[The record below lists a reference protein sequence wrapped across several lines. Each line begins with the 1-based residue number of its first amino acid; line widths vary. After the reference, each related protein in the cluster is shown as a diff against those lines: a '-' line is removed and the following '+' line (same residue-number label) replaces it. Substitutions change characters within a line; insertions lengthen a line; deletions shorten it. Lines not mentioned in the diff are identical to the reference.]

1 MFCALTSLGLDGVE
15 GYAVSV
21 EANLARAM
29 PSFDVVG
36 LPDAAVKESRDRV
49 RAVFS
54 NLGLGFP
61 QGKLVV
67 NLAPADLRKSGP
79 LYDLPILLALLGVA
93 GELPGSTAGMA
104 FVGELSLSGEVRPVS
119 GVLPMVLAARRQGC
133 AAVFVPAH
141 NAAEGAAVAGISVY
155 PVEHVR
161 QLLEH
166 LDGSRP
172 LSPAPQSR
180 FAPAAA
186 APEGL
191 PDFAEVRGQE
201 NAKRAMEVA
210 AAGGHNLLLLGPPGT
225 GKSMLAKRLPSI
237 LPALTF
243 DEAVEAT
250 KVHSVAGLLPS
261 GCALVESRPFRAP
274 HHTVSPAGLT
284 GGGSS
289 PRPGEISL
297 AHNGV
302 LFLDELPEFDKRAM
316 EVLRQPLE
324 DGVVT
329 IARAAGRVSYPCS
342 FMLVAAMN
350 PCPCGYHGH
359 PTKPCSCRPG
369 RVALY
374 LSKVSGPLLDRLDI
388 QVEVPPVEYDQLAA
402 AAPAESSLAVRQ
414 RVEAARA
421 LQSRRFEGLGIAC
434 NARMTPGLLRQVCTM
449 TDDAESLLRKAF
461 ERLGLSGRS
470 YDRILKISR
479 TIADL
484 DASETIAAQ
493 HIAEAIQYRGLD
505 RKYWQRK
512 NTVL

>member
-1 MFCALTSLGLDGVE
+1 MFFTLTSLGLEGVE

-21 EANLARAM
+21 EANLSRAM

-54 NLGLGFP
+54 NLGLSFP

-67 NLAPADLRKSGP
+67 NLAPADTRKSGP

-93 GELPGSTAGMA
+93 GELPGPTAGMA

-119 GVLPMVLAARRQGC
+119 GVLPMVLAAKKLGL
-133 AAVFVPAH
+133 AAVFVPAQ
-141 NAAEGAAVAGISVY
+141 NAAEGAVVEGIRVY
-155 PVEHVR
+155 PVTHAR

-166 LDGSRP
+166 LKGMQPIAP
-172 LSPAPQSR
+172 LPQSR
-180 FAPAAA
+180 FAPAEAQ
-186 APEGL
+186 EGL

-210 AAGGHNLLLLGPPGT
+210 AAGGHNLLLLGPPGA

-237 LPALTF
+237 LPPLTF
-243 DEAVEAT
+243 EEAVAAT
-250 KVHSVAGLLPS
+250 KVYSVAGLLPQ
-261 GCALVESRPFRAP
+261 GRALIESRPFRAP

-284 GGGSS
+284 GGGGV
-289 PRPGEISL
+289 PMPGEISL

-329 IARAAGRVSYPCS
+329 IARASGRVSYPCS

-350 PCPCGYHGH
+350 PCPCGYYGH
-359 PTKPCSCRPG
+359 PTKQCSCSPG
-369 RVALY
+369 RVAMY
-374 LSKVSGPLLDRLDI
+374 LGKVSGPMLDRLDI
-388 QVEVPPVEYDQLAA
+388 QVEVPPVEYDQLAD
-402 AAPAESSLAVRQ
+402 AAPAESSYAVRQ
-414 RVEAARA
+414 RVQAARA
-421 LQSRRFEGLGIAC
+421 VQTKRFEGLGIAC
-434 NARMTPGLLRQVCTM
+434 NAQLTPALLRQVCIM
-449 TDDAESLLRKAF
+449 TAEAESLLRKAF
-461 ERLGLSGRS
+461 ERLGFSGRS
-470 YDRILKISR
+470 YDRVLKIAR

-484 DASETIAAQ
+484 NGSETIAAH